1 MILKHPLTF
10 ILTATLALGTFT
22 ACSNDDP
29 APMRPNLPA
38 TTGKAVRSISRLG
51 SIESGYDWTFT
62 YNDGRLTQAAGT
74 LRKPSADTDRTFSYT
89 STLSYGPT
97 SVKMTNTSGERVG
110 LQLNMQGLVGQ
121 MTVNRNVYHFQYN
134 SDGRMVSWTRT
145 IFESSLGELT
155 EYRSSAT
162 ISYTPAGALQQ
173 IVYNGT
179 DNRRVLLTFTQSAQ
193 QNVNGHMPPTVSKEM
208 GIDGFEH
215 LYYAGLLGKA
225 PTILPQSITYE
236 YPDAAVPTA
245 ATTTTFEYGVHANN
259 VTLCNYHVASG
270 AVASVSY
277 GY

>member
-1 MILKHPLTF
+1 MILKRPLSF
-10 ILTATLALGTFT
+10 IFTATLALGTFT

-38 TTGKAVRSISRLG
+38 STGKAARSISRLG

-97 SVKMTNTSGERVG
+97 SVKMSNTSGERVG

-215 LYYAGLLGKA
+215 LY
-225 PTILPQSITYE
+225 
-236 YPDAAVPTA
+236 
-245 ATTTTFEYGVHANN
+245 
-259 VTLCNYHVASG
+259 
-270 AVASVSY
+270 
-277 GY
+277 

>member
-1 MILKHPLTF
+1 
-10 ILTATLALGTFT
+10 
-22 ACSNDDP
+22 
-29 APMRPNLPA
+29 
-38 TTGKAVRSISRLG
+38 
-51 SIESGYDWTFT
+51 
-62 YNDGRLTQAAGT
+62 
-74 LRKPSADTDRTFSYT
+74 
-89 STLSYGPT
+89 
-97 SVKMTNTSGERVG
+97 
-110 LQLNMQGLVGQ
+110 

-179 DNRRVLLTFTQSAQ
+179 DSRRVLLTFTQSAQ

-225 PTILPQSITYE
+225 PTMLPQSITYE

>member
-1 MILKHPLTF
+1 MKLKLSLASILA
-10 ILTATLALGTFT
+10 ATLAIGTFS

-29 APMRPNLPA
+29 VPMRPNLPA
-38 TTGKAVRSISRLG
+38 TTGSAVRSIARLG

-62 YNDGRLTQAAGT
+62 YNGGRLAQATGT
-74 LRKPSADTDRTFSYT
+74 LRKPSADVDRTFSYT
-89 STLSYGPT
+89 STLGYGPM
-97 SVKMTNTSGERVG
+97 SVSMTNTSGERVS
-110 LQLNMQGLVGQ
+110 LQLNTQGLVGQ

-134 SDGRMVSWTRT
+134 TDGRLTSWTRT

-179 DNRRVLLTFTQSAQ
+179 DSRRVLLTFGQSAQ
-193 QNVNGHMPPTVSKEM
+193 QNVNGQMPPTVSKEM

-225 PTILPQSITYE
+225 PTMLPQSITYE
-236 YPDAAVPTA
+236 YPDAAVPTPTA
-245 ATTTTFEYGVHANN
+245 TTTFEYGVHGNN

>member
-1 MILKHPLTF
+1 MADGK
-10 ILTATLALGTFT
+10 FT
-22 ACSNDDP
+22 VTSASVNTDY
-29 APMRPNLPA
+29 NLSDV
-38 TTGKAVRSISRLG
+38 T
-51 SIESGYDWTFT
+51 E
-62 YNDGRLTQAAGT
+62 
-74 LRKPSADTDRTFSYT
+74 
-89 STLSYGPT
+89 
-97 SVKMTNTSGERVG
+97 
-110 LQLNMQGLVGQ
+110 
-121 MTVNRNVYHFQYN
+121 YHFEKV
-134 SDGRMVSWTRT
+134 DTVT
-145 IFESSLGELT
+145 LGVLFF
-155 EYRSSAT
+155 YFSAFT

-225 PTILPQSITYE
+225 PTMLPQSITYE